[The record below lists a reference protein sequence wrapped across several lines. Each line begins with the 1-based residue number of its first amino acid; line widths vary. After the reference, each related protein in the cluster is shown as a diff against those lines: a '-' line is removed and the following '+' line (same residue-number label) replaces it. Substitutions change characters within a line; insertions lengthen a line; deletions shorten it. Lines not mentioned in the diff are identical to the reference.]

1 MHCLLWCCHTVT
13 PAQPHFPGH
22 SPNTSTF
29 LGLNSD
35 CDLKTILGL
44 VEVQW
49 GMCIQMPTVWSRC
62 FAYACMVAWTRWS
75 TFSGFKSY
83 FCCSHFPQITK
94 TNIQHAMFNSIL
106 YALLDLLV
114 VTSLLCV
121 AGCPR
126 TNAGTSKIAF
136 KKCFLSDYQNVST
149 PYRFLRYIIH
159 LWQQNWECFSDEMML
174 LREEQGWTHA

>member
-1 MHCLLWCCHTVT
+1 MHCLLIMMLSHSDTSSASFSRSL
-13 PAQPHFPGH
+13 PKHIHFFRFEFWLWFKNYFGACRSSVRNVYTDAH
-22 SPNTSTF
+22 RVIKV
-29 LGLNSD
+29 LCL
-35 CDLKTILGL
+35 
-44 VEVQW
+44 
-49 GMCIQMPTVWSRC
+49 
-62 FAYACMVAWTRWS
+62 CMVAWTRWS

-126 TNAGTSKIAF
+126 TNAGTSKIAL